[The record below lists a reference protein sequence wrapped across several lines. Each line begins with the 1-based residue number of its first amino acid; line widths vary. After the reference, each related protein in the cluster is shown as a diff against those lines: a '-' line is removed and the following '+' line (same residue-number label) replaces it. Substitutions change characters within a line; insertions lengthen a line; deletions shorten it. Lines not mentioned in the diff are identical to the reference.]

1 MSHDPFSDAPRTQ
14 GEATIAAV
22 ATPPGR
28 GGIGVVRLSGPLAI
42 EIAQTMCGRT
52 LQPRHATL
60 SRICNRAGDLLDQ
73 GIVLTF
79 PAGASFTGEPV
90 AEFQGHG
97 GPMVMRSIMQAVL
110 ELGARMA
117 RPGEFSERAFLNGRM
132 DLAQAEA
139 VADLIASGSQAAAR
153 GALRSLTG
161 EFSALVLAIAKNLLE
176 IRVRVEAGI
185 DFPEEPLSVEETTT
199 QVGELVSLRA
209 AVAELIGKTR
219 QGVRLGQGA
228 MIAIIG
234 PPNVGKS
241 SLLNALSGEDNAIV
255 TAIPGTTRDLLKV
268 DLELRGLP
276 IRVIDTAGLRYTDD
290 PVESEGIRR
299 ALAILPTA
307 DLVIAIEDLGATS
320 SEDKLDPKWLESCT
334 SILRVGNKLDL
345 APARQADVNISVHT
359 GEGMERLRDCI
370 LERLDFEPEGSTF
383 TARARHVE
391 ALLRTEQHLNQAIVQ
406 LEAMFGTE
414 FIAEEL
420 RLAHESLGEIV
431 GRVSAD
437 GLLGEIFSNFCIGK

>member
-1 MSHDPFSDAPRTQ
+1 MSLDPFFETARANS
-14 GEATIAAV
+14 EETIAAI

-28 GGIGVVRLSGPLAI
+28 GGIGVVRLSGALAI
-42 EIAQTMCGRT
+42 KIAQIMCRRT
-52 LQPRHATL
+52 LAPRHATL
-60 SRICNRAGDLLDQ
+60 SRVFNRAGELLDQ
-73 GIVLTF
+73 GIVLVF

-90 AEFQGHG
+90 AEIQGHG
-97 GPMVMRSIMQAVL
+97 GPMVMRSIMQAAL

-161 EFSALVLAIAKNLLE
+161 EFSTLVLSIGRNLLE

-185 DFPEEPLSVEETTT
+185 DFPEEPLSAEETTT
-199 QVGELVSLRA
+199 EVSELVALRA
-209 AVAELIGKTR
+209 ELAALLGKTR

-228 MIAIIG
+228 TIAIVG

-268 DLELRGLP
+268 DLELHGLP
-276 IRVIDTAGLRYTDD
+276 IRVIDTAGLRNTLD
-290 PVESEGIRR
+290 PVEGEGIRR
-299 ALAILPTA
+299 ALAMLPTA
-307 DLVIAIEDLGATS
+307 DLVIAIEDLEAAP
-320 SEDKLDPKWLESCT
+320 EKDKLDPKWLEGCS

-345 APARQADVNISVHT
+345 APARQAEVNISVHT

-370 LERLDFEPEGSTF
+370 LERLDFEPDGSTF

-391 ALLRTEQHLNQAIVQ
+391 ALDRADGHLKQAITL
-406 LEAMFGTE
+406 LETRSGTE
-414 FIAEEL
+414 FVAEEL

-431 GRVSAD
+431 GHVSAD

>member
-1 MSHDPFSDAPRTQ
+1 MSLDPFSDLAAMD
-14 GEATIAAV
+14 GEETIAAV
-22 ATPPGR
+22 ATPHGR
-28 GGIGVVRLSGPLAI
+28 GGIGVVRLSGIRAI
-42 EIAQTMCGRT
+42 EIAQTMCRRT
-52 LQPRHATL
+52 LKPRHATL
-60 SRICNRAGDLLDQ
+60 SKICNQAGDLLDH
-73 GIVLTF
+73 GIVLIF

-97 GPMVMRSIMQAVL
+97 GPMVMRNIMEAAL
-110 ELGARMA
+110 ELGARTA

-161 EFSALVLAIAKNLLE
+161 EFSALVLSIARSLLD

-185 DFPEEPLSVEETTT
+185 DFPEEPLSAEETTT
-199 QVGELVSLRA
+199 QVGELVALRA
-209 AVAELIGKTR
+209 ELAELLGKTR

-228 MIAIIG
+228 TIAIVG
-234 PPNVGKS
+234 PPNAGKS
-241 SLLNALSGEDNAIV
+241 SLLNVLSGEDNAIV
-255 TAIPGTTRDLLKV
+255 SAIPGTTRDLLKV

-276 IRVIDTAGLRYTDD
+276 VRVIDTAGLRIAVD
-290 PVESEGIRR
+290 PIESEGIRR
-299 ALAILPTA
+299 ALAMLPSA
-307 DLVIAIEDLGATS
+307 DLIIAIEDLAATPG
-320 SEDKLDPKWLESCT
+320 EDRLDPRWLEGCA

-345 APARQADVNISVHT
+345 APARQADVNVSVRT
-359 GEGMERLRDCI
+359 GEGLEQLRDRI
-370 LERLDFEPEGSTF
+370 LARLNFEPEGSTF

-391 ALLRTEQHLNQAIVQ
+391 ALSRTDQHLSQAIT
-406 LEAMFGTE
+406 LLGAKFGTE
-414 FIAEEL
+414 FVAEEL
-420 RLAHESLGEIV
+420 RLAHEKLGEIV

>member
-1 MSHDPFSDAPRTQ
+1 MSLDPFFEPRATH
-14 GEATIAAV
+14 GEETIAAV

-42 EIAQTMCGRT
+42 EIAQTMCRRL

-60 SRICNRAGDLLDQ
+60 ARICNRAGDLVDQ

-90 AEFQGHG
+90 AEIQGHG
-97 GPMVMRSIMQAVL
+97 GPMVMRNIMQAAL

-161 EFSALVLAIAKNLLE
+161 EFSTLVLSIGRSLLA

-185 DFPEEPLSVEETTT
+185 DFPEEPLLAEETTA
-199 QVGELVSLRA
+199 QVGELVSLRSEL
-209 AVAELIGKTR
+209 AELLGKTR

-228 MIAIIG
+228 TIAIVG

-241 SLLNALSGEDNAIV
+241 SLLNLLSGEDNAIV
-255 TAIPGTTRDLLKV
+255 SAIPGTTRDLLKV

-276 IRVIDTAGLRYTDD
+276 IRVIDTAGLRDTSDV
-290 PVESEGIRR
+290 VEGEGIRR
-299 ALAILPTA
+299 ALAMLPTA
-307 DLVIAIEDLGATS
+307 DLVLAIEDLVAASG
-320 SEDKLDPKWLESCT
+320 EDKLDPKWLEGCS

-345 APARQADVNISVHT
+345 APARHADINISVHT
-359 GEGMERLRDCI
+359 GEGMERLRDSI
-370 LERLDFEPEGSTF
+370 LERLDFEPDGSTF

-391 ALLRTEQHLNQAIVQ
+391 ALARSDVHLKQAIEL
-406 LEAMFGTE
+406 LETRFGAE
-414 FIAEEL
+414 FVAEEL
-420 RLAHESLGEIV
+420 RLAHECLGEIV

>member
-1 MSHDPFSDAPRTQ
+1 MSPDPFSDLASME
-14 GEATIAAV
+14 GEETIAAV
-22 ATPPGR
+22 ATPHGR
-28 GGIGVVRLSGPLAI
+28 GGIGIVRLSGIRAI
-42 EIAQTMCGRT
+42 EIAEAMCRRT
-52 LQPRHATL
+52 LRPRHATL
-60 SRICNRAGDLLDQ
+60 SRICNQAGDLVDH
-73 GIVLTF
+73 GIVLIF

-90 AEFQGHG
+90 AEIQGHG
-97 GPMVMRSIMQAVL
+97 GPIVMRNIMQAAL
-110 ELGARMA
+110 ELGARTA

-161 EFSALVLAIAKNLLE
+161 EFSALVLSIARSLLE

-185 DFPEEPLSVEETTT
+185 DFPEEPLSDEETTT

-209 AVAELIGKTR
+209 ELAELLGKTR

-228 MIAIIG
+228 TIAIVG
-234 PPNVGKS
+234 PPNAGKS
-241 SLLNALSGEDNAIV
+241 SLLNVLSGEDNAIV
-255 TAIPGTTRDLLKV
+255 SAIPGTTRDLLKV

-276 IRVIDTAGLRYTDD
+276 IRVIDTAGLRITVD
-290 PVESEGIRR
+290 PIESEGIRR
-299 ALAILPTA
+299 ALAILPSA
-307 DLVIAIEDLGATS
+307 DLIIAIEDLAATLG
-320 SEDKLDPKWLESCT
+320 EDKLDPKWLDGCP

-345 APARQADVNISVHT
+345 APARQADVNVSVHT
-359 GEGMERLRDCI
+359 GEGLEQLRDSI
-370 LERLDFEPEGSTF
+370 LERLNFEPEGSTF

-391 ALLRTEQHLNQAIVQ
+391 ALSRTDHHLSQAIS
-406 LEAMFGTE
+406 LLAAKFGTE

-420 RLAHESLGEIV
+420 RLAHENLGEIV

>member
-1 MSHDPFSDAPRTQ
+1 MSLDPFFDAARANS
-14 GEATIAAV
+14 EATIAAV

-28 GGIGVVRLSGPLAI
+28 GGIGVVRLSGTLAI
-42 EIAQTMCGRT
+42 EIAHIMCRRT
-52 LQPRHATL
+52 LVPRHATL
-60 SRICNRAGDLLDQ
+60 SRIWNRAGELLDE
-73 GIVLTF
+73 GIVMAF

-90 AEFQGHG
+90 AEIQGHG
-97 GPMVMRSIMQAVL
+97 GPMVMRSIMQAAL

-161 EFSALVLAIAKNLLE
+161 EFSSLVLSVGNNLLE

-185 DFPEEPLSVEETTT
+185 DFPEEPLSVAETTT

-209 AVAELIGKTR
+209 DLAELLGKTR

-228 MIAIIG
+228 TIAIVG

-268 DLELRGLP
+268 DLELCGLP
-276 IRVIDTAGLRYTDD
+276 IRVIDTAGLRDTLD
-290 PVESEGIRR
+290 PVEGEGIRR
-299 ALAILPTA
+299 ALAMLPTA
-307 DLVIAIEDLGATS
+307 DLVMVIEDLNDATG
-320 SEDKLDPKWLESCT
+320 EEKLDPKWLEGCS

-345 APARQADVNISVHT
+345 APARQADVNISAHT
-359 GEGMERLRDCI
+359 GEGMELLRDTI
-370 LERLDFEPEGSTF
+370 LQRLHFEPDGSTF

-391 ALLRTEQHLNQAIVQ
+391 ALVRADVHLKQAITL
-406 LEAMFGTE
+406 LESRFGTE
-414 FIAEEL
+414 FVAEEL

-431 GRVSAD
+431 GRVTAD

>member
-1 MSHDPFSDAPRTQ
+1 MSLDPFSDLASMD
-14 GEATIAAV
+14 GEETIAAV
-22 ATPPGR
+22 ATPHGR
-28 GGIGVVRLSGPLAI
+28 GGIGVVRLSGIRAI
-42 EIAQTMCGRT
+42 EIAESMCGRT
-52 LQPRHATL
+52 LKPRHATL
-60 SRICNRAGDLLDQ
+60 SRIRNQAGDLVDH
-73 GIVLTF
+73 GIVLVF

-97 GPMVMRSIMQAVL
+97 GPIVMRNIMQAAL
-110 ELGARMA
+110 ELGARTA

-161 EFSALVLAIAKNLLE
+161 EFSALVLSIARSLLE

-185 DFPEEPLSVEETTT
+185 DFPEEPLSAEETTT
-199 QVGELVSLRA
+199 QIGELVSLRA
-209 AVAELIGKTR
+209 ELAELLGKTR

-228 MIAIIG
+228 TIAIVG
-234 PPNVGKS
+234 PPNAGKS
-241 SLLNALSGEDNAIV
+241 SLLNVLSGEDNAIV
-255 TAIPGTTRDLLKV
+255 SAIPGTTRDLLKV

-276 IRVIDTAGLRYTDD
+276 IRVIDTAGLRITVD
-290 PVESEGIRR
+290 PIESEGIRR
-299 ALAILPTA
+299 ALAVLPSA
-307 DLVIAIEDLGATS
+307 DLIIAIEDLAATPG
-320 SEDKLDPKWLESCT
+320 EDKLDPNWLEGCS

-345 APARQADVNISVHT
+345 APARQADVNVSVRT
-359 GEGMERLRDCI
+359 GEGLEQLKDSI
-370 LERLDFEPEGSTF
+370 LERLNFDPEGSTF

-391 ALLRTEQHLNQAIVQ
+391 ALSRTDQHLSQAIA
-406 LEAMFGTE
+406 LLGAKFGTE
-414 FIAEEL
+414 FVAEEL
-420 RLAHESLGEIV
+420 RLAHENLGEIV